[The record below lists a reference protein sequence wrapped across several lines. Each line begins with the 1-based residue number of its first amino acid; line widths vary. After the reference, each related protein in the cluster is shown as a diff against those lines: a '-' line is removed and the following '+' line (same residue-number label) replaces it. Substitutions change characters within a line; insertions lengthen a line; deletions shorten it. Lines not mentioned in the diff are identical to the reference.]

1 MFPMSR
7 AAGSSPFSQ
16 LQKFRKENP
25 MRLKQFRPGSI
36 RVRRG
41 GSGGGGSRM
50 GSAGGIGCGG
60 LVVVLIGIFVFGA
73 DPGQMIGMVEGA
85 QQGAPS
91 QQQAPSA
98 SNESDIEICDDNAY

>member
-36 RVRRG
+36 RLRR
-41 GSGGGGSRM
+41 GGSRM

-85 QQGAPS
+85 QRGAPS